1 MRTINL
7 HYKCFHSYCIR
18 NITLAFV
25 TRDTLPCF
33 LGHLCLNA
41 VKVHTLQK
49 SSWIAWESRALAC
62 TLCDHCTPLYE
73 SRLLLSSAK
82 VVHNDVLKTILCVA
96 LYLHYEWNRI
106 FPILKNHLY
115 FSWYKIQ
122 YWCSE
127 NGMISMLINAILC
140 YRSHTDLHMTL
151 WFDFYECLT

>member
-1 MRTINL
+1 MSPLVSRLIFQCINRKEMRTINL

-62 TLCDHCTPLYE
+62 TLCDRPLYE

-82 VVHNDVLKTILCVA
+82 GVHNDVLKAVLCVA

-106 FPILKNHLY
+106 FPIFRNHLY
-115 FSWYKIQ
+115 FSWYKIR

-127 NGMISMLINAILC
+127 NG
-140 YRSHTDLHMTL
+140 YD
-151 WFDFYECLT
+151 